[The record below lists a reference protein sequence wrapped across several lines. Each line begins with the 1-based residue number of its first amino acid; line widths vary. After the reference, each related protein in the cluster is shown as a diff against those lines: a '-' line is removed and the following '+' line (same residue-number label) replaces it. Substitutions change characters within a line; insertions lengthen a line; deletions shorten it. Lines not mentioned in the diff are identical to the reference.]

1 MRPAD
6 DRFPSLKRISLFSA
20 VAHLC
25 MFVYVWEGER
35 VAAYGSTIV
44 EKTYTENKCLSS
56 LSADELY
63 RINVQLKFRNGKKMK
78 YERKWMRVKERGAL
92 LYREKSQNVQITRE
106 NHEKMSEKSQMWTI
120 YSRHTDEAERLLRKV
135 KLGFLPPSISLSRS
149 HFIFGE
155 LSLH

>member
-1 MRPAD
+1 MRTHYIINNCVRPAD

-92 LYREKSQNVQITRE
+92 LYREKKPKCTNYEGKPWENEWKIRNVNNLQSTHRRSG
-106 NHEKMSEKSQMWTI
+106 KAFAKS
-120 YSRHTDEAERLLRKV
+120 
-135 KLGFLPPSISLSRS
+135 
-149 HFIFGE
+149 
-155 LSLH
+155 